1 MPLRAAACGAATVKS
16 YPRQERIAQ
25 LLHRQLSQLIRREC
39 RGEYLNEDVSIS
51 DIRVTRGGFDCIVY
65 LSSYRGSSHLER
77 ALAEANGSIGRIHS
91 FLGKRLR
98 MKKIPSIKFCAD
110 DVLERGKRI
119 EDLLRNA
126 DTSADQ
132 GHSPAHTPGFSEG
145 GDF

>member
-1 MPLRAAACGAATVKS
+1 MKS

-25 LLHRQLSQLIRREC
+25 LLHRQLALLIRREC

-51 DIRVTRGGFDCIVY
+51 DIRVTRGGFDCTVY
-65 LSSYRGSSHLER
+65 LSSYRGRSHLEH

-119 EDLLRNA
+119 DDLLRQA
-126 DTSADQ
+126 DSSAGKADSSAQ
-132 GHSPAHTPGFSEG
+132 PLGITEG
-145 GDF
+145 GNF